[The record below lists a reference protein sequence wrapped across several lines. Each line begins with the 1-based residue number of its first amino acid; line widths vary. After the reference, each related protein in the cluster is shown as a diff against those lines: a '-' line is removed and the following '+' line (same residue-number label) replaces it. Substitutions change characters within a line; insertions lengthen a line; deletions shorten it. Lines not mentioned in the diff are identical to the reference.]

1 MAVIFLLLTGCQG
14 SAGNSSDPGTASV
27 SLTPVTPTGVS
38 PESLLRPRPTLRQRV
53 QALVVEDHFGAGTAA
68 FGSEPPS
75 RERHPVRHT
84 GTSVFHP
91 AAGWRPAWTVGV
103 RTEPNDGRR
112 LCEPESEA
120 PGECVERSDGA
131 VLSWFGE
138 HTAVIVPR
146 GDRVVTAWMAG
157 GSILLPTHLR
167 GHAWP
172 AIVKPLVSL
181 ATDSR
186 LVVPPD
192 PVLAAEARDYP
203 RWTRDPTC
211 ARAVPTGPV
220 PVPPA
225 TGGPA
230 EPATPQALVALIAE
244 RVSGTCAY
252 ADRRPDGSSVRGTVY
267 LTADDG
273 EYVSATVTTDP
284 GVMSC
289 DGFGECEERDGVT
302 VAWLLDVPEEYPLRV
317 RLSRP
322 VEGGYLVVEHASRQA
337 DPDRRAFPVPLDTLL
352 ALVRD
357 ERAGFAVDPSL
368 ILAGDELPLCWRL
381 LTPTDD

>member
-1 MAVIFLLLTGCQG
+1 MRPMWRRWLGVAVVLPLLMSGCTGT
-14 SAGNSSDPGTASV
+14 AGAPSDSGTASV
-27 SLTPVTPTGVS
+27 T
-38 PESLLRPRPTLRQRV
+38 LRPVIPTESSPVPAARPTLRQRV
-53 QALVVEDHFGAGTAA
+53 LAVVIEDHLGPGSAA
-68 FGSEPPS
+68 FGSA
-75 RERHPVRHT
+75 R
-84 GTSVFHP
+84 GNDTSVYLP
-91 AAGWRPAWTVGV
+91 ATAASSARTVSVESRPKPRYDGCPPPEAPVECLEREDGV
-103 RTEPNDGRR
+103 RLEWTPDR
-112 LCEPESEA
+112 
-120 PGECVERSDGA
+120 A
-131 VLSWFGE
+131 VVS
-138 HTAVIVPR
+138 VPR
-146 GDRVVTAWMAG
+146 GARLVVASLTG
-157 GSILLPTHLR
+157 VRLPR
-167 GHAWP
+167 AIDDNAWP
-172 AIVKPLVSL
+172 AAVRRLTSL
-181 ATDSR
+181 ATDR
-186 LVVPPD
+186 RVVAEPS
-192 PVLAAEARDYP
+192 VGLLAEARAFP
-203 RWTRDPTC
+203 RWRADPAC
-211 ARAVPTGPV
+211 ARAVPTGPA

-230 EPATPQALVALIAE
+230 EPTTPQALAALVAQ
-244 RVSGTCAY
+244 RVAGTCAY

-289 DGFGECEERDGVT
+289 DGFGECEEGDGVT

-368 ILAGDELPLCWRL
+368 IRAGDELPLCWRL